1 VSQYATAVE
10 LANFGLPAAA
20 LGGISAAIQNQ
31 HLTLASGRVDSYLRG
46 RYSLPLSTPY
56 PDEIKAAV
64 CSIAAYTLLKRRGYN
79 PDAYDS
85 NFRDEYL
92 STLDWLDKL
101 SEGKVNLDVAADA
114 TPGTQEG
121 RPSVYSA
128 GYPYTSG
135 QVKGNETRGW

>member
-1 VSQYATAVE
+1 MSQYATSAE
-10 LANFGLPAAA
+10 LQNFGLPAAA
-20 LGGISAAIQNQ
+20 LTGISTAIQDQ

-46 RYSLPLSTPY
+46 RYSLPLTAPY
-56 PDEIKAAV
+56 PDEIKSAV

-92 STLDWLDKL
+92 STLEWLDAL
-101 SEGKVNLDVAADA
+101 SQGRVNLDVEADA
-114 TPGTQEG
+114 TPNVQEG

-128 GYPYTSG
+128 GYRYTYG
-135 QVKGNETRGW
+135 EVEDNEVRGW

>member
-1 VSQYATAVE
+1 MSQYATTTE

-20 LGGISAAIQNQ
+20 LTGISGTIQDQ
-31 HLTLASGRVDSYLRG
+31 HLTLASGKVDSYLRG
-46 RYSLPLSTPY
+46 RYTLPLASPY

-64 CSIAAYTLLKRRGYN
+64 CALAAYTLLKRRGFN

-92 STLDWLDKL
+92 STLEWLDKL

-114 TPGTQEG
+114 TPTVHEG

-128 GYPYTSG
+128 GYRYTFG
-135 QVKGNETRGW
+135 EVEDNETRGW